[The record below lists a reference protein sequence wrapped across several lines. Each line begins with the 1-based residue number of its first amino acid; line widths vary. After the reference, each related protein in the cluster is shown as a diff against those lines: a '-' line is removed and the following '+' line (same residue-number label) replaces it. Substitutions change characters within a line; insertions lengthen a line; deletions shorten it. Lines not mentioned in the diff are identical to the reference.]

1 MLLTENI
8 MLPGVGDAFAAINT
22 HNAMTYNKAFYTGEI
37 EELSSE
43 YFHFIEAQRL
53 EKLHRLHRLLGP
65 EGEIKPELLNR
76 HVIILV
82 SDGLSTGFSLDV
94 AKDYLKVIKATRILI
109 ASPIASV
116 SAVDRMR
123 LIGDE
128 VYCLDVRENYIQT
141 NHYYEDNTIP
151 DMESLFKIIRNIS
164 LSWMA
169 SELAMASN

>member
-1 MLLTENI
+1 
-8 MLPGVGDAFAAINT
+8 
-22 HNAMTYNKAFYTGEI
+22 
-37 EELSSE
+37 
-43 YFHFIEAQRL
+43 
-53 EKLHRLHRLLGP
+53 LHRLLGP

-169 SELAMASN
+169 SEPAMASN